1 MDRLTQLEV
10 LSKIAETGSCYETA
24 RSLNLSRPTV
34 TRLMAELEKDLNQ
47 KLLFRNTRRVSLT
60 SAGESFLPRA
70 RELLNMASDIFHSPR
85 HSEKYDGLYRINIAT
100 TYANFKLPELIEEF
114 QKLHPGLRIELL
126 LSASPL
132 PLVQN
137 RIDLRFQI
145 GGKVNPLYIKRSLG
159 KSNSWMCASPS
170 YLDTHSRPETIKDLL
185 KQDLLHN
192 LVIDEDLGEELLHVK
207 GRGVYTWWF
216 THGDR
221 REKLKVAPKFACNYS
236 EPLFRAFCGAR
247 ELLIFRF
254 LSPFLMFLKAA
265 WKSFFLNIEA
275 SSLIFGPFMHLP
287 RINRLSLKNFLPTLS
302 ELLKRSWLIRLN
314 KEPRRIKSYSAQ

>member
-1 MDRLTQLEV
+1 M
-10 LSKIAETGSCYETA
+10 
-24 RSLNLSRPTV
+24 
-34 TRLMAELEKDLNQ
+34 
-47 KLLFRNTRRVSLT
+47 
-60 SAGESFLPRA
+60 PRA
-70 RELLNMASDIFHSPR
+70 RELLNLASDIFHSPR

-114 QKLHPGLRIELL
+114 QKLHPGIRIELL

-159 KSNSWMCASPS
+159 KSNSWMCASPA

-216 THGDR
+216 THGNK

-236 EPLFRAFCGAR
+236 KPLYHACLRGQGIAYLPISESLLDVLEGRLEVVLPEYRGILVDIWAVYASSAHKPPFTE
-247 ELLIFRF
+247 ELLAYVKHAFETILANPVEHR
-254 LSPFLMFLKAA
+254 A
-265 WKSFFLNIEA
+265 EA
-275 SSLIFGPFMHLP
+275 V
-287 RINRLSLKNFLPTLS
+287 
-302 ELLKRSWLIRLN
+302 
-314 KEPRRIKSYSAQ
+314 

>member
-1 MDRLTQLEV
+1 MDRLTKLEV
-10 LSKIAETGSCYETA
+10 FSKIAETGSFFETA

-70 RELLNMASDIFHSPR
+70 RELLNLASDIFHSPR

-114 QKLHPGLRIELL
+114 QKLHPGIRIELL

-159 KSNSWMCASPS
+159 KSNSW
-170 YLDTHSRPETIKDLL
+170 I
-185 KQDLLHN
+185 
-192 LVIDEDLGEELLHVK
+192 
-207 GRGVYTWWF
+207 
-216 THGDR
+216 
-221 REKLKVAPKFACNYS
+221 
-236 EPLFRAFCGAR
+236 
-247 ELLIFRF
+247 
-254 LSPFLMFLKAA
+254 
-265 WKSFFLNIEA
+265 
-275 SSLIFGPFMHLP
+275 
-287 RINRLSLKNFLPTLS
+287 
-302 ELLKRSWLIRLN
+302 
-314 KEPRRIKSYSAQ
+314 

>member
-1 MDRLTQLEV
+1 MDRLTKLEV
-10 LSKIAETGSCYETA
+10 FSKIAETGSFYETA

-70 RELLNMASDIFHSPR
+70 RELLNMASDIFHSPQ
-85 HSEKYDGLYRINIAT
+85 HTKKYDGLYRINIAT

-170 YLDTHSRPETIKDLL
+170 YLDTHS
-185 KQDLLHN
+185 
-192 LVIDEDLGEELLHVK
+192 
-207 GRGVYTWWF
+207 
-216 THGDR
+216 
-221 REKLKVAPKFACNYS
+221 S
-236 EPLFRAFCGAR
+236 
-247 ELLIFRF
+247 
-254 LSPFLMFLKAA
+254 
-265 WKSFFLNIEA
+265 
-275 SSLIFGPFMHLP
+275 
-287 RINRLSLKNFLPTLS
+287 TL
-302 ELLKRSWLIRLN
+302 
-314 KEPRRIKSYSAQ
+314 

>member
-1 MDRLTQLEV
+1 MDRLTKLEV
-10 LSKIAETGSCYETA
+10 FSKIAETGSFFETA

-70 RELLNMASDIFHSPR
+70 RELLNLASDIFHSPR

-114 QKLHPGLRIELL
+114 QKLHPGIRIELL

-159 KSNSWMCASPS
+159 KSNSWMCASPA

-216 THGDR
+216 THGNK

-236 EPLFRAFCGAR
+236 KPLYHACLRGQGIAYLPISESLLDVLEGRLEVVLPEYRGILVDIWAVYASSAHKPPFTE
-247 ELLIFRF
+247 ELLAYVRHAFETILANPVEQR
-254 LSPFLMFLKAA
+254 A
-265 WKSFFLNIEA
+265 EA
-275 SSLIFGPFMHLP
+275 V
-287 RINRLSLKNFLPTLS
+287 
-302 ELLKRSWLIRLN
+302 
-314 KEPRRIKSYSAQ
+314 

>member
-1 MDRLTQLEV
+1 MDRLTKLEV
-10 LSKIAETGSCYETA
+10 FSKIAETGSFYETA

-85 HSEKYDGLYRINIAT
+85 HTKKYDGLYRINIAT

-159 KSNSWMCASPS
+159 KSNSCASPS

-185 KQDLLHN
+185 RQDLLHN

-236 EPLFRAFCGAR
+236 EPLFRACLRGQGIAYLPISESLLDVLEGRLEVVLPEYRGILVDIWAVYASSAHKPPFTE
-247 ELLIFRF
+247 ELL
-254 LSPFLMFLKAA
+254 
-265 WKSFFLNIEA
+265 
-275 SSLIFGPFMHLP
+275 
-287 RINRLSLKNFLPTLS
+287 TYV
-302 ELLKRSWLIRLN
+302 KRAFETILANPVEQRAEEN
-314 KEPRRIKSYSAQ
+314 